1 MIFVIL
7 MGIFHLFS
15 IGFKFLNDQHGL
27 HVVDASRF
35 LLQEITQYFHSAYL
49 LILQQIY
56 RISSEIVC
64 NALAART
71 SALVWWCLEVGAERE
86 AR

>member
-1 MIFVIL
+1 
-7 MGIFHLFS
+7 
-15 IGFKFLNDQHGL
+15 
-27 HVVDASRF
+27 VVNASRF

-49 LILQQIY
+49 LILQQLY
-56 RISSEIVC
+56 RSSSEIVG
-64 NALAART
+64 NDLAART